1 MKIIITER
9 QEDLL
14 MEDLPISF
22 RRRFNYN
29 MIKDHL
35 DFSILES
42 INPCDYS
49 DPGDFISEMCS
60 MVVGD
65 FLYDFEYE
73 NKLMVSSKDK
83 DYFYY
88 FMADN
93 FANYL
98 QEFYNK
104 QCA

>member
-14 MEDLPISF
+14 MKGLPAGI
-22 RRRFNYN
+22 RRRLNYN
-29 MIKDHL
+29 TIKDHL

-65 FLYDFEYE
+65 ILYDFEYE
-73 NKLMVSSKDK
+73 NKVKVSSKDK
-83 DYFYY
+83 DEFYY
-88 FMADN
+88 FMNDN
-93 FANYL
+93 FADYL
-98 QEFYNK
+98 RNFYNK